1 MPELS
6 GDEEEVYRNFGV
18 IRGFGLNGGGGATCQ
33 NFGVHNRG
41 HVEIV
46 H

>member
-18 IRGFGLNGGGGATCQ
+18 IRGFGLNGGGGGDLPKLWCAQ
-33 NFGVHNRG
+33 QGVC
-41 HVEIV
+41 
-46 H
+46 